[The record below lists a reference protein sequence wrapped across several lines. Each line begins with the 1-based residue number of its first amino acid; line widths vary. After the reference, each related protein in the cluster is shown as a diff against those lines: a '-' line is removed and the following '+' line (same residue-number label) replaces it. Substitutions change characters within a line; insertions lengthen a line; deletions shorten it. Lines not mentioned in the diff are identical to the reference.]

1 MNYTF
6 RKILAVFIALCV
18 VFGWL
23 VTVTGIGP
31 LTPLKDR
38 MSLGL
43 DIKGGVYVVME
54 ANEDDIKGMSDDELR
69 EAMEQTQTVIENRI
83 NANGLGEPTITI
95 EGQNRLRVEI
105 PEVEDPEEAIELI
118 GKTAKLEFKLADG
131 TVVLEGSNVK

>member
-43 DIKGGVYVVME
+43 DIKGCVYVVME

-69 EAMEQTQTVIENRI
+69 EAMEQQQI
-83 NANGLGEPTITI
+83 
-95 EGQNRLRVEI
+95 VE
-105 PEVEDPEEAIELI
+105 VQ
-118 GKTAKLEFKLADG
+118 GF
-131 TVVLEGSNVK
+131 